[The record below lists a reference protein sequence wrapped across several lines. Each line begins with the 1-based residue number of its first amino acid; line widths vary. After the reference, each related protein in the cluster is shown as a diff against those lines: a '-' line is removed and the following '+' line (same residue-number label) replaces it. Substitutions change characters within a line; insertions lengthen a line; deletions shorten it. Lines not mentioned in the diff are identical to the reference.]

1 MSRVDFSGSLVDGW
15 FLPDPKI
22 RKSDIEF
29 NVEKLFVTPQDK
41 AAIQHGC
48 YFDEAAAKRVLR
60 FFEKYLKH
68 SKGRW
73 AGKPFKL
80 LDWQRYDILSPLFG
94 WKKPD
99 GTRRFRIAYIEIPK
113 KNGKSTL
120 SSGIA
125 LYLLMADGERGAEV
139 YTAAADRDQAK
150 IVFKESEKMVRASK
164 PLSRRLKIVPSKNT
178 IVHYAS
184 GSVYRALSAD
194 VPTKEGLNISGLIF
208 DELHAQKTRD
218 LWDTLRYGGAAREQ
232 PLIISITTAG
242 FDRHS
247 ICWEQHEYARKIL
260 KGVVNDDAFFA
271 YIASTNWEDAEAR
284 VSDVVEIDWRTPE
297 AWYMANPSLGHT
309 IKEAD
314 FAQECKEAQE
324 SPAKQNTFKRYR
336 LNIWTRA
343 ETRWFSPEKWNAC
356 GGNLPTD
363 LAERHCWGGLDLS
376 STTDLSSFS
385 LVFEADKEGF
395 VPVLSWSWCPD
406 ENLMDRV
413 RRDKVPY
420 DLWAEQGFLFPTPGN
435 VIDYD
440 FIFHKI
446 LEIKGLYPHL
456 QIIGFDRYSATQL
469 MIQIEENGIDTIPI
483 RQSMTGMS
491 APSKELERLVVGGR
505 LVHAGNPV
513 LTWAADNVVA
523 ISDASENI
531 RPSKEKSTERI
542 DPIVSLVIAIGA
554 RDSVKPEE
562 ANVYQERGLVIL

>member
-1 MSRVDFSGSLVDGW
+1 ML
-15 FLPDPKI
+15 
-22 RKSDIEF
+22 
-29 NVEKLFVTPQDK
+29 Q
-41 AAIQHGC
+41 
-48 YFDEAAAKRVLR
+48 
-60 FFEKYLKH
+60 
-68 SKGRW
+68 
-73 AGKPFKL
+73 
-80 LDWQRYDILSPLFG
+80 
-94 WKKPD
+94 
-99 GTRRFRIAYIEIPK
+99 
-113 KNGKSTL
+113 
-120 SSGIA
+120 
-125 LYLLMADGERGAEV
+125 
-139 YTAAADRDQAK
+139 
-150 IVFKESEKMVRASK
+150 VRC
-164 PLSRRLKIVPSKNT
+164 
-178 IVHYAS
+178 
-184 GSVYRALSAD
+184 
-194 VPTKEGLNISGLIF
+194 LNISGLIF

-260 KGVVNDDAFFA
+260 KGVVDDDAFFA

-356 GGNLPTD
+356 GGKLPAN
-363 LAERHCWGGLDLS
+363 LAERRCWGGLDLS

-385 LVFEADKEGF
+385 LVFEADDNGF

-406 ENLMDRV
+406 ESLMDRV

-420 DLWAEQGFLFPTPGN
+420 DLWVEQGFLSPTPGN

-446 LEIKGLYPHL
+446 LEIKELYPYL
-456 QIIGFDRYSATQL
+456 QVIGFDRYSATQL

-491 APSKELERLVVGGR
+491 APSKELERLIVGGR
-505 LVHAGNPV
+505 LIHAGNPV
-513 LTWAADNVVA
+513 LTWAADNVVT
-523 ISDASENI
+523 ISDASGNI

-542 DPIVSLVIAIGA
+542 DPMGA
-554 RDSVKPEE
+554 RLRE
-562 ANVYQERGLVIL
+562 AGRSECVSGKRFGYFVIYSPLNQGGV